1 MLSRVAPRRELVT
14 ALDRLLGRG
23 RRHARAQRFGCAVT
37 SGGMIVAT
45 LLLALGHFQA
55 MALVGVVTLGAYWVA
70 SLLDPELA
78 DDRRVRLVREL
89 LERVSL
95 DEKAP
100 VTLELELTEYEVET
114 PIEKKPAGSGRLDA
128 RYVQRWLKLGF
139 LTTDGTRVTL
149 ELEVDARLV
158 HDGIAIAAREERE
171 RAKLGFEID
180 GTAVERE
187 AFEVDGWTRE
197 GDRFEVD
204 GLASAD
210 ALRALLDAALGG
222 SGSVAG

>member
-1 MLSRVAPRRELVT
+1 MLSRVALRRELVGS
-14 ALDRLLGRG
+14 LDHLLGRG
-23 RRHARAQRFGCAVT
+23 RRHARAQRLGCAIT

-89 LERVSL
+89 LERLPL

-100 VTLELELTEYEVET
+100 VTLELELTDYEVET

-139 LTTDGTRVTL
+139 LATDGTRVTL
-149 ELEVDARLV
+149 ELEVDARVV
-158 HDGIAIAAREERE
+158 HDGIAIAARAERE
-171 RAKLGFEID
+171 HATLR
-180 GTAVERE
+180 
-187 AFEVDGWTRE
+187 FEVDGSLVKREVSAVEGWTRE
-197 GDRFEVD
+197 GESFVIE
-204 GLASAD
+204 GLASPD
-210 ALRALLDAALGG
+210 AVRGLLEAAIRASA
-222 SGSVAG
+222 

>member
-1 MLSRVAPRRELVT
+1 MLSLVAPRRELV
-14 ALDRLLGRG
+14 ASLDRLLGRG
-23 RRHARAQRFGCAVT
+23 RRHARAQRLGCAIT
-37 SGGMIVAT
+37 SGGMIVST

-89 LERVSL
+89 LDRLPL

-100 VTLELELTEYEVET
+100 VTLELELTDYEVET

-139 LTTDGTRVTL
+139 LATNGTRVTL

-158 HDGIAIAAREERE
+158 HDGIAIASREERE
-171 RAKLGFEID
+171 HATLHFEID
-180 GTAVERE
+180 GSPVKRKVSDVETWAREGERFAVE
-187 AFEVDGWTRE
+187 
-197 GDRFEVD
+197 
-204 GLASAD
+204 GLATAD
-210 ALRALLDAALGG
+210 AVLSLVTAALRE
-222 SGSVAG
+222 SV

>member
-1 MLSRVAPRRELVT
+1 MLSLVAPRHELV
-14 ALDRLLGRG
+14 ASLDRLLGRG
-23 RRHARAQRFGCAVT
+23 RRHARAQRLGCAIT

-89 LERVSL
+89 LERLSL

-100 VTLELELTEYEVET
+100 VTLELELTDYEVET

-139 LTTDGTRVTL
+139 LATNGTRVTL

-158 HDGIAIAAREERE
+158 HDGIAIASREERE
-171 RAKLGFEID
+171 HATL
-180 GTAVERE
+180 
-187 AFEVDGWTRE
+187 
-197 GDRFEVD
+197 RFEVD
-204 GLASAD
+204 GSSVKREVSDVETWAREGERFAVEGLATAD
-210 ALRALLDAALGG
+210 ALLGLVTAALREP
-222 SGSVAG
+222 V

>member
-1 MLSRVAPRRELVT
+1 MLSRVALRRELV
-14 ALDRLLGRG
+14 ASLDRLLGRG
-23 RRHARAQRFGCAVT
+23 RRHARAQRLGCAIT
-37 SGGMIVAT
+37 SAGMIVAT

-89 LERVSL
+89 LERLPL

-100 VTLELELTEYEVET
+100 VTLELELTDYEVET

-139 LTTDGTRVTL
+139 LATDGTRVTL
-149 ELEVDARLV
+149 ELEVDARLA
-158 HDGIAIAAREERE
+158 HDGIAIASRVERE
-171 RAKLGFEID
+171 RATL
-180 GTAVERE
+180 
-187 AFEVDGWTRE
+187 
-197 GDRFEVD
+197 RFEVD
-204 GLASAD
+204 GFPVRREVADVETWVREGERFAVEGLATAD
-210 ALRALLDAALGG
+210 EVLRLVDAALGE
-222 SGSVAG
+222 SV

>member
-1 MLSRVAPRRELVT
+1 
-14 ALDRLLGRG
+14 
-23 RRHARAQRFGCAVT
+23 
-37 SGGMIVAT
+37 
-45 LLLALGHFQA
+45 
-55 MALVGVVTLGAYWVA
+55 VA

-89 LERVSL
+89 LERLSL

-187 AFEVDGWTRE
+187 VSGPSGWTE
-197 GDRFEVD
+197 DGKRFVTE
-204 GLASAD
+204 GLATAD
-210 ALRALLDAALGG
+210 ALLALIDAAF
-222 SGSVAG
+222 AER

>member
-89 LERVSL
+89 LERLPL

-100 VTLELELTEYEVET
+100 VTLALELTDYEVEA

-128 RYVQRWLKLGF
+128 RYVQRWLTLGF
-139 LTTDGTRVTL
+139 LATNGTRVAL
-149 ELEVDARLV
+149 ELEVDARLL
-158 HDGIAIAAREERE
+158 HDGIAIASRVERE

-187 AFEVDGWTRE
+187 VSGPAGWTE
-197 GDRFEVD
+197 DGKRFVTE
-204 GLASAD
+204 GLATAD
-210 ALRALLDAALGG
+210 ALLALIDAAL
-222 SGSVAG
+222 AER

>member
-1 MLSRVAPRRELVT
+1 MLSRVALRRELVGS
-14 ALDRLLGRG
+14 LDRLLGRG
-23 RRHARAQRFGCAVT
+23 RRHARAQRLGCAIT

-55 MALVGVVTLGAYWVA
+55 MALVGVVTLGAYWLA

-89 LERVSL
+89 LERLPL

-100 VTLELELTEYEVET
+100 VTLELELTDYEVET

-139 LTTDGTRVTL
+139 LATDGTRVTL
-149 ELEVDARLV
+149 ELEVDARVV
-158 HDGIAIAAREERE
+158 HDGIAIAARAERE
-171 RAKLGFEID
+171 HATLR
-180 GTAVERE
+180 
-187 AFEVDGWTRE
+187 FEVDGSLVKREVSAVEGWTRE
-197 GDRFEVD
+197 GESFVIE
-204 GLASAD
+204 GLASPD
-210 ALRALLDAALGG
+210 AVRGLLEAAIRASA
-222 SGSVAG
+222 

>member
-1 MLSRVAPRRELVT
+1 MLSRVASRPELV
-14 ALDRLLGRG
+14 ASLDRLLGRG
-23 RRHARAQRFGCAVT
+23 RRHARAQRLGCAIT

-89 LERVSL
+89 LERLPLDDKAPISL
-95 DEKAP
+95 D
-100 VTLELELTEYEVET
+100 LELTDYEVET

-128 RYVQRWLKLGF
+128 RYVQRWLKVGF
-139 LTTDGTRVTL
+139 LATNGMRVTL

-158 HDGIAIAAREERE
+158 HDGIAIASRVERE
-171 RAKLGFEID
+171 RAKLGFELD
-180 GTAVERE
+180 GSPIEHE
-187 AFEVDGWTRE
+187 GFEVDGWTRE
-197 GDRFEVD
+197 GDRFGIE

-210 ALRALLDAALGG
+210 AVCDLLEAAIR
-222 SGSVAG
+222 GSV

>member
-1 MLSRVAPRRELVT
+1 MLSRVAPRREVV
-14 ALDRLLGRG
+14 AFLDRLLGRG
-23 RRHARAQRFGCAVT
+23 RRHARAQRLGCAIT

-89 LERVSL
+89 LERLPL

-100 VTLELELTEYEVET
+100 VTLELELTDYEVET

-139 LTTDGTRVTL
+139 LATDGTRVTL
-149 ELEVDARLV
+149 ELEVDARVV
-158 HDGIAIAAREERE
+158 HDGIAIAARAERE
-171 RAKLGFEID
+171 HATLR
-180 GTAVERE
+180 
-187 AFEVDGWTRE
+187 FEVDGSLVKREVSAVEGWTRE
-197 GDRFEVD
+197 GESFVIE
-204 GLASAD
+204 GLASPD
-210 ALRALLDAALGG
+210 AVRGLLEAAIRASA
-222 SGSVAG
+222 

>member
-1 MLSRVAPRRELVT
+1 MLSRVAPRHELVGS
-14 ALDRLLGRG
+14 LERLLGRG
-23 RRHARAQRFGCAVT
+23 RRHARAQRVGCAIT
-37 SGGMIVAT
+37 SGGMIAAT

-89 LERVSL
+89 LERLPL
-95 DEKAP
+95 DDKAP
-100 VTLELELTEYEVET
+100 ITLELELTDYEVEA

-139 LTTDGTRVTL
+139 LATNGTRVTL

-158 HDGIAIAAREERE
+158 HDGIAIASREERE
-171 RAKLGFEID
+171 HATLRFEVD
-180 GTAVERE
+180 GSPIEHE
-187 AFEVDGWTRE
+187 GFEVDGWARE
-197 GDRFEVD
+197 GDRFGIE

-210 ALRALLDAALGG
+210 AVLTLLEAALR
-222 SGSVAG
+222 GSV